1 MDAAFAFNTETG
13 LQEIR
18 MSAPVNAE
26 NGAEETESNL
36 LHELVH
42 WRLFTLKL
50 PFDDV
55 NDEFIAE
62 CLRVGAPLSG
72 GTREKA
78 AYERYL
84 KRNGEAA

>member
-1 MDAAFAFNTETG
+1 MR
-13 LQEIR
+13 LI
-18 MSAPVNAE
+18 
-26 NGAEETESNL
+26 
-36 LHELVH
+36 H
-42 WRLFTLKL
+42 WRLYALGL

-78 AYERYL
+78 AYEDRRHY
-84 KRNGEAA
+84 RVRRVTYA